1 METER
6 FGELPVKMARGVRF
20 GFRWQCLLSAM
31 LALVCL
37 SCQPALQTSRPP
49 AAPLPP
55 PAPESPPQHQTVYV
69 KVGRL
74 NLRAGPG
81 MDFPKIGF
89 IERNEELEKLGEAED
104 WVQVRVKRDRTLG
117 WVASE
122 FLSSAPVAAPLETTS
137 PAPTT
142 SPPPG
147 SPPPKEPPPADL
159 KRPKP
164 TNVETVVPR
173 AHKPAEAAEP
183 PPPPKPKPS
192 PEPAPAPSPE
202 PKTVPAKPAPKI
214 EEPPAPPAPE
224 PPEEK
229 PSRIRI
235 M

>member
-1 METER
+1 
-6 FGELPVKMARGVRF
+6 
-20 GFRWQCLLSAM
+20 
-31 LALVCL
+31 
-37 SCQPALQTSRPP
+37 
-49 AAPLPP
+49 
-55 PAPESPPQHQTVYV
+55 
-69 KVGRL
+69 
-74 NLRAGPG
+74 

-164 TNVETVVPR
+164 TKVETVVPR
-173 AHKPAEAAEP
+173 APKPAEAAEP